1 MSSNKGAKEKLIK
14 LYGAECFI
22 EKLQLRKDTERRYTS
37 KGQRK
42 RMKQLTYHHIL
53 EKSKGGK
60 ATVENGAILSA
71 ENHEWFNKQSKEEQK
86 RMNDMFQQYKLGIIE
101 FTTEKVKQAVE
112 ISLPVIEEDYIE
124 IPVEPITEEE
134 LMKYEEYKKK
144 RNEKTYRKFGVEYE
158 REM

>member
-37 KGQRK
+37 KGQIK

-112 ISLPVIEEDYIE
+112 ISLPVEEDYIE
-124 IPVEPITEEE
+124 IPVEPMTEEE
-134 LMKYEEYKKK
+134 LRIYEEHKRK
-144 RNEKTYRKFGVEYE
+144 RNERVFRKFEGIE
-158 REM
+158 R

>member
-86 RMNDMFQQYKLGIIE
+86 RMNDMFQQYKLGIVE

-124 IPVEPITEEE
+124 IPVEPMTEEE
-134 LMKYEEYKKK
+134 LRIYEEHKRK
-144 RNEKTYRKFGVEYE
+144 RNERVFRKFEEIE
-158 REM
+158 R

>member
-53 EKSKGGK
+53 KKSKGGK
-60 ATVENGAILSA
+60 ATVENETILSA

-86 RMNDMFQQYKLGIIE
+86 RMNDIFQQYKLRIIE

-124 IPVEPITEEE
+124 IPVDAMTEE
-134 LMKYEEYKKK
+134 
-144 RNEKTYRKFGVEYE
+144 
-158 REM
+158 

>member
-1 MSSNKGAKEKLIK
+1 MSSNKCAKEKLIK

-86 RMNDMFQQYKLGIIE
+86 RMNDMFQQYKLGIVE

-124 IPVEPITEEE
+124 IPVEPMTEED
-134 LMKYEEYKKK
+134 LRKYEEYKRK
-144 RNEKTYRKFGVEYE
+144 RNERVFRKFEGFK
-158 REM
+158 R

>member
-60 ATVENGAILSA
+60 ATVENGSLLSA
-71 ENHEWFNKQSKEEQK
+71 ENHIWFNQQSKEEQR
-86 RMNDMFQQYKLGIIE
+86 RMNDMFQQYKLGVVE
-101 FTTEKVKQAVE
+101 FTTEKVKQAIE
-112 ISLPVIEEDYIE
+112 ISLPVIKEDYIE
-124 IPVEPITEEE
+124 IPVEPMTEEE
-134 LMKYEEYKKK
+134 VRIYEEHKRK
-144 RNEKTYRKFGVEYE
+144 RNERVFRKFEGFE
-158 REM
+158 R